1 MAKLVGKNRHPN
13 IMSHRGIG
21 LCAQTKDN
29 ILGPKVNTIARAY
42 LIVYKERESSLPALM
57 TFVSEHQFCNMFCAH
72 LSLKTSQ
79 KLNQNMLY
87 KAFLSMCKDV
97 LILC

>member
-21 LCAQTKDN
+21 LCSQTIDT
-29 ILGPKVNTIARAY
+29 ISGPKVNTIGRAY

-57 TFVSEHQFCNMFCAH
+57 TFVSEHRFWNMFCAH
-72 LSLKTSQ
+72 LSLKTLQ
-79 KLNQNMLY
+79 KQIQNMLC
-87 KAFLSMCKDV
+87 KAFLSKCKDV